1 MYWKIEALT
10 AKRSEITQ
18 IFEGSLEDIRSQ
30 ALVYGL
36 EILSV
41 SPDYVTFIKS
51 IFQNHKLSSSVLSVF
66 FKDFAD
72 MQKCG
77 LSINETI
84 NTLNETTS
92 NTVLKEALKKI
103 SNFINDGRSLEESFE
118 NTKIF
123 PKIVCVSLSA
133 AEKTGNMP
141 ELLDL
146 LAQYYK
152 FKNENRKRI
161 ARSLIYPGVIFCL
174 LTGLSIFMS
183 LKLVPL
189 LKAFLPSGSNNSLS
203 AMILMGYAGFIKA
216 YWWGVLFCLG
226 GVVWLVK
233 YLGDNYKEKL
243 MEVIFTIP
251 LLGNLIKN
259 IELSNVFMNLFVYQ
273 KSGINI
279 IQTITNIHQANNT
292 YITEK
297 LILIREKIF
306 KGSSL
311 SDAFKQDPFFPPFV
325 SQNLSKGQV
334 SGFLP
339 QYLERIYKYFDI
351 KTKESIEAVIAMV
364 EPSLLVMAAL
374 FLLMILC
381 TFILPIYTSMG
392 QMSEGVFK

>member
-18 IFEGSLEDIRSQ
+18 TFEGSLEDVKNQ
-30 ALVYGL
+30 ALVYDL
-36 EILSV
+36 EILSI
-41 SPDYVTFIKS
+41 SPDYTAFVKS
-51 IFQNHKLSSSVLSVF
+51 IFHNRKLSSSMLSVF

-84 NTLNETTS
+84 STLNETTS
-92 NTVLKEALKKI
+92 NTILKEALKKI
-103 SNFINDGRSLEESFE
+103 GNFINDGRSLEESFE

-133 AEKTGNMP
+133 AEKTGNIP

-152 FKNENRKRI
+152 LKNENHKKI
-161 ARSLIYPGVIFCL
+161 TRSLIYPGIIFCL
-174 LTGLSIFMS
+174 LTGLSVFMS

-189 LKAFLPSGSNNSLS
+189 LKAFLPPGSRKSLS
-203 AMILMGYAGFIKA
+203 AAILMGYAGFIRE
-216 YWWGVLFCLG
+216 YWWAVLISMAA
-226 GVVWLVK
+226 VVWVIK
-233 YLGDNYKEKL
+233 YFVDNHREKF
-243 MEVIFTIP
+243 MVAVFNIP

-259 IELSNVFMNLFVYQ
+259 IELSQLFMNLYVYQ

-297 LILIREKIF
+297 LILIRDKIF

-334 SGFLP
+334 SGYLA
-339 QYLERIYKYFDI
+339 QYLERIYRYFDI
-351 KTKESIEAVIAMV
+351 KTKESIEAAIAMI

-381 TFILPIYTSMG
+381 TFILPIYSSMG